1 MKKPLPAAREAA
13 EMLAVQALTFI
24 AEDHERMSGFLAS
37 TGLEPGQIRVAAQ
50 EQGFFAGVL
59 EHMLADESLLVA
71 FADSSVS
78 IRPRS
83 RAPAPRSAAAL
94 NGSETCRERLLPRL
108 PCGRVRASD
117 ALRGVRLAA
126 HRAS

>member
-24 AEDHERMSGFLAS
+24 AEDHERMSEFLAA

-71 FADSSVS
+71 FADSAG
-78 IRPRS
+78 IDPAEIA
-83 RAPAPRSAAAL
+83 RARAAL
-94 NGSETCRERLLPRL
+94 GRGRKWERDLP
-108 PCGRVRASD
+108 
-117 ALRGVRLAA
+117 
-126 HRAS
+126 